1 MVVEKMIS
9 LNMYVPELTGLSNA
23 TEILTGISSES
34 AVAVPTSTDLN
45 EITRTLRQ
53 LGREN
58 RRLRASTGLPRSIL
72 ADKEEVHGLQ
82 DRQSCPSGK
91 AFYSCANGFRGCC
104 SVEPCNPGS
113 TCPDSTTTSSTAAQT
128 TSKGT
133 TVDGESSTAAV
144 TSTRGSASTQAS
156 ADTKSSTVSSS
167 KKERTSTIST
177 STSSN
182 ATDSAS
188 TSSAAIATPAPDCP
202 AGNGT
207 TFSDSSKIDY
217 KIRCN
222 SDNTYDSFN
231 SITVGTGGYDQCFS
245 ACSISTQCAG
255 FTFVGV
261 DGGTC
266 YLKQQMPSGNYIAKN
281 GNNYITCAKVDPSA
295 AKPSPS
301 PSDAASGGAKKS
313 NAGAVAGGVVGGIA
327 FLALLLVLIAWIAR
341 RRRKKLEEK
350 RATITHFIH
359 GPIETPQPLDNSN
372 GGPGGRDGHGRS
384 GSTAHDAFA
393 PFGGFYRGFSSAHAN
408 RQMELENRKPAG
420 SEQTTSSES
429 PRPVPPGVRAEGEY
443 VTLPSTVYQRG
454 SNPSADAMP
463 MLDGTPIN
471 RPLSQSSRGS
481 SRFREHIAEM
491 EDTSFRPVP
500 GQAPPVRSP
509 KTPDTDS
516 PTLGRDSGLSGP
528 SSLSEQVRR
537 KQHLMS
543 WNSYETKLD
552 AADQSMEATMTPKTP
567 PAAQGIGQAGQL
579 MRIFADDDL
588 NIGIDIFTF
597 IRLALVVAGEVREIL
612 RRLNLGLAFS
622 SFTQDR
628 RAIRMREITQPIV
641 TVSAEAMVG
650 IIRTF
655 DNVTFVTVWALS
667 TETKGGEGTA
677 NRSCRGD
684 VNVRVAAC
692 TVRAVAT

>member
-1 MVVEKMIS
+1 
-9 LNMYVPELTGLSNA
+9 MYVPELTALRNA
-23 TEILTGISSES
+23 TEILTGTSSES
-34 AVAVPTSTDLN
+34 AVAVPTSSDLK

-58 RRLRASTGLPRSIL
+58 RRLRASTGLPR
-72 ADKEEVHGLQ
+72 K
-82 DRQSCPSGK
+82 
-91 AFYSCANGFRGCC
+91 
-104 SVEPCNPGS
+104 PCNPGGG
-113 TCPDSTTTSSTAAQT
+113 CPDSTTTSSTAAQT

-133 TVDGESSTAAV
+133 RVDGESSTTAV

-156 ADTKSSTVSSS
+156 ADSKSSTVSSS
-167 KKERTSTIST
+167 KKEGTSTISA
-177 STSSN
+177 STSSS

-207 TFSDSSKIDY
+207 TFSDSSQIDY

-255 FTFVGV
+255 FTFVGI

-281 GNNYITCAKVDPSA
+281 GNNYVSCAKVDPSA

-359 GPIETPQPLDNSN
+359 GPIETQQTLENSD

-393 PFGGFYRGFSSAHAN
+393 PFGGFYRGFSSAHAD
-408 RQMELENRKPAG
+408 RQMELENLKPAG

-429 PRPVPPGVRAEGEY
+429 PRPVPPGVRAEGGY
-443 VTLPSTVYQRG
+443 VTLPATVYQRG
-454 SNPSADAMP
+454 SNPSADAVP
-463 MLDGTPIN
+463 MLDGTPIH

-500 GQAPPVRSP
+500 GQAPPARSP
-509 KTPDTDS
+509 KSPDTDS

-567 PAAQGIGQAGQL
+567 PAAQGIGQAGQVSPDTSGTPVDRDFVL
-579 MRIFADDDL
+579 MCIFADDDL
-588 NIGIDIFTF
+588 NIRIDIFTF
-597 IRLALVVAGEVREIL
+597 IRLPLVVAGEVREIL

-628 RAIRMREITQPIV
+628 CTIRMREITQPVV

-650 IIRTF
+650 IVRAF
-655 DNVTFVTVWALS
+655 DHMTFVTVWALS
-667 TETKGGEGTA
+667 TETKVMDTAEMCLPGKGASAGEISMFGPEEVDLQYLCTF
-677 NRSCRGD
+677 RGLL
-684 VNVRVAAC
+684 RVGH
-692 TVRAVAT
+692 AV

>member
-1 MVVEKMIS
+1 
-9 LNMYVPELTGLSNA
+9 MYVPELTGLSNA
-23 TEILTGISSES
+23 TETLPGTSSES
-34 AVAVPTSTDLN
+34 LSSESVGAVPTSADLN

-58 RRLRASTGLPRSIL
+58 RRLP
-72 ADKEEVHGLQ
+72 
-82 DRQSCPSGK
+82 
-91 AFYSCANGFRGCC
+91 
-104 SVEPCNPGS
+104 
-113 TCPDSTTTSSTAAQT
+113 AQT
-128 TSKGT
+128 TEKGT
-133 TVDGESSTAAV
+133 TVASESSSATV
-144 TSTRGSASTQAS
+144 TSTEESAPTQAS
-156 ADTKSSTVSSS
+156 ASSKTSTVSSF
-167 KKERTSTIST
+167 ENEDASTT
-177 STSSN
+177 
-182 ATDSAS
+182 SAS
-188 TSSAAIATPAPDCP
+188 TSSSATSSGSASSAAVATPAPDCP

-207 TFSDSSKIDY
+207 TFSDSSQIDY

-255 FTFVGV
+255 FTFVGI

-266 YLKQQMPSGNYIAKN
+266 YLKQQMPSGDYIAKN
-281 GNNYITCAKVDPSA
+281 GNNYVSCAKVDPSA

-313 NAGAVAGGVVGGIA
+313 NAGAVAGGVIGGIA

-359 GPIETPQPLDNSN
+359 GPIETQQILDNSS
-372 GGPGGRDGHGRS
+372 GGPSGRDGHGRS

-393 PFGGFYRGFSSAHAN
+393 PFGGFYRGFSSAHADK
-408 RQMELENRKPAG
+408 QMELENIKSADG
-420 SEQTTSSES
+420 SEQMTSGES
-429 PRPVPPGVRAEGEY
+429 PHPVPPGVRAEGGA
-443 VTLPSTVYQRG
+443 VTLAPTVYQRP
-454 SNPSADAMP
+454 SNPSADAVP
-463 MLDGTPIN
+463 MLDGTPIQ

-500 GQAPPVRSP
+500 GQAPPARSP

-552 AADQSMEATMTPKTP
+552 AGDQSMGATMTPKTP
-567 PAAQGIGQAGQL
+567 PAAQGNGQAGQVSPDTSSTPL
-579 MRIFADDDL
+579 ERDFVVSPLNSLDL
-588 NIGIDIFTF
+588 G
-597 IRLALVVAGEVREIL
+597 
-612 RRLNLGLAFS
+612 RRG
-622 SFTQDR
+622 QR
-628 RAIRMREITQPIV
+628 
-641 TVSAEAMVG
+641 
-650 IIRTF
+650 
-655 DNVTFVTVWALS
+655 
-667 TETKGGEGTA
+667 
-677 NRSCRGD
+677 
-684 VNVRVAAC
+684 
-692 TVRAVAT
+692 

>member
-1 MVVEKMIS
+1 
-9 LNMYVPELTGLSNA
+9 MYVPELTGLSNA
-23 TEILTGISSES
+23 TEILTGASSES
-34 AVAVPTSTDLN
+34 ADAVPTSTDLN
-45 EITRTLRQ
+45 EITRTLRH

-58 RRLRASTGLPRSIL
+58 RRLRASTGLPRSNL
-72 ADKEEVHGLQ
+72 AQKEEAT
-82 DRQSCPSGK
+82 D
-91 AFYSCANGFRGCC
+91 
-104 SVEPCNPGS
+104 
-113 TCPDSTTTSSTAAQT
+113 
-128 TSKGT
+128 KGT
-133 TVDGESSTAAV
+133 TVVSESSTV
-144 TSTRGSASTQAS
+144 TSTGGSASTQAS
-156 ADTKSSTVSSS
+156 ANSKSSTVSSS
-167 KKERTSTIST
+167 EKEDTSTT
-177 STSSN
+177 
-182 ATDSAS
+182 SAS
-188 TSSAAIATPAPDCP
+188 TSSKATPSVSASSAALATPAPDCP

-207 TFSDSSKIDY
+207 TFSDSSQIDY

-255 FTFVGV
+255 FTFVGI

-266 YLKQQMPSGNYIAKN
+266 YLKQQMPNGDYIAKN
-281 GNNYITCAKVDPSA
+281 GNNYVSCAKVDPSA

-301 PSDAASGGAKKS
+301 PTDAASGGAKKS
-313 NAGAVAGGVVGGIA
+313 NAGAVAGGVKGGIA

-341 RRRKKLEEK
+341 RRRNKLEEK

-359 GPIETPQPLDNSN
+359 GPIETQQILDNSN

-408 RQMELENRKPAG
+408 RQMELENIKPAG
-420 SEQTTSSES
+420 GSQQNTSGGS
-429 PRPVPPGVRAEGEY
+429 PHPVPPGVRAEGFA
-443 VTLPSTVYQRG
+443 VTLPPTVYQRP
-454 SNPSADAMP
+454 SNPSADAVP
-463 MLDGTPIN
+463 MLDG

-491 EDTSFRPVP
+491 EDTSLRPVP
-500 GQAPPVRSP
+500 GQAPPARSP

-528 SSLSEQVRR
+528 LSLSEQVRR

-552 AADQSMEATMTPKTP
+552 AGDQSTGATMTPKTP
-567 PAAQGIGQAGQL
+567 PAAQGNGQAGQL
-579 MRIFADDDL
+579 MCIFTDDDL

-597 IRLALVVAGEVREIL
+597 IRLPIVVAGEVREIL
-612 RRLNLGLAFS
+612 RRLNLGLALS

-628 RAIRMREITQPIV
+628 RAIRMREMTQPVV

-650 IIRTF
+650 VVRAF
-655 DNVTFVTVWALS
+655 DHMTFVTVWTLS

-692 TVRAVAT
+692 TVCAVAT

>member
-1 MVVEKMIS
+1 
-9 LNMYVPELTGLSNA
+9 MYVPELTGLSNA
-23 TEILTGISSES
+23 TEILTGTSSES
-34 AVAVPTSTDLN
+34 TPSESAGAVPTSTDLN

-58 RRLRASTGLPRSIL
+58 RRL
-72 ADKEEVHGLQ
+72 H
-82 DRQSCPSGK
+82 
-91 AFYSCANGFRGCC
+91 
-104 SVEPCNPGS
+104 PCNPGS
-113 TCPDSTTTSSTAAQT
+113 TCPDSTTTSSTAAKT
-128 TSKGT
+128 TERGT
-133 TVDGESSTAAV
+133 TVASESSSATV
-144 TSTRGSASTQAS
+144 TSTEGSASLQTSAS
-156 ADTKSSTVSSS
+156 SKSSTVSSS
-167 KKERTSTIST
+167 ENED
-177 STSSN
+177 TSS
-182 ATDSAS
+182 TSAS
-188 TSSAAIATPAPDCP
+188 TSSSATSSGSASSAAVATPAPDCP

-207 TFSDSSKIDY
+207 TFSDSSQIDY

-255 FTFVGV
+255 FTFVGI

-266 YLKQQMPSGNYIAKN
+266 YLKQQMPTGDYIAKN
-281 GNNYITCAKVDPSA
+281 GNNYVSCAKVDPSA

-313 NAGAVAGGVVGGIA
+313 NAGAVAGGVIGGIA

-359 GPIETPQPLDNSN
+359 GPIETQQILDNSN

-393 PFGGFYRGFSSAHAN
+393 PFGGFYRGFSSAHADK
-408 RQMELENRKPAG
+408 QMELENIKSAGG
-420 SEQTTSSES
+420 SEQMTSGES
-429 PRPVPPGVRAEGEY
+429 PHPVPPGVRAEGVA
-443 VTLPSTVYQRG
+443 VTLPPTVYQRP
-454 SNPSADAMP
+454 SNPSADAVP
-463 MLDGTPIN
+463 MLDSTPIQ

-500 GQAPPVRSP
+500 GQAPPARSP

-543 WNSYETKLD
+543 WNSYETTLD
-552 AADQSMEATMTPKTP
+552 AEDQSMGATMTPKTP
-567 PAAQGIGQAGQL
+567 PAAQGNGQAGQVSPDRSSTPL
-579 MRIFADDDL
+579 ERDFVVSPLNSLDL
-588 NIGIDIFTF
+588 G
-597 IRLALVVAGEVREIL
+597 RREH
-612 RRLNLGLAFS
+612 R
-622 SFTQDR
+622 
-628 RAIRMREITQPIV
+628 
-641 TVSAEAMVG
+641 
-650 IIRTF
+650 
-655 DNVTFVTVWALS
+655 
-667 TETKGGEGTA
+667 
-677 NRSCRGD
+677 
-684 VNVRVAAC
+684 
-692 TVRAVAT
+692 

>member
-1 MVVEKMIS
+1 
-9 LNMYVPELTGLSNA
+9 MYVPELTGLSNA
-23 TEILTGISSES
+23 TEILTG
-34 AVAVPTSTDLN
+34 TS
-45 EITRTLRQ
+45 
-53 LGREN
+53 
-58 RRLRASTGLPRSIL
+58 
-72 ADKEEVHGLQ
+72 K
-82 DRQSCPSGK
+82 
-91 AFYSCANGFRGCC
+91 
-104 SVEPCNPGS
+104 PCNPDGG
-113 TCPDSTTTSSTAAQT
+113 CPDSTTTSSTAAQT

-133 TVDGESSTAAV
+133 TVDGEGRTTAV

-156 ADTKSSTVSSS
+156 ADSKSSTVSSS
-167 KKERTSTIST
+167 KKEGTSTISAP
-177 STSSN
+177 TSSS

-207 TFSDSSKIDY
+207 TFSDSSQINY

-281 GNNYITCAKVDPSA
+281 GNNYVSCAKVDPSA

-301 PSDAASGGAKKS
+301 QSDAASSGAKKS

-341 RRRKKLEEK
+341 RLRKKLEEK

-359 GPIETPQPLDNSN
+359 GPIETQQTLDNSN

-408 RQMELENRKPAG
+408 RQMELENKKPAG

-429 PRPVPPGVRAEGEY
+429 PRPVPPGVRAEGRY
-443 VTLPSTVYQRG
+443 VTLPATVYQRG
-454 SNPSADAMP
+454 SNPSADAVP
-463 MLDGTPIN
+463 MLDGTPIH

-500 GQAPPVRSP
+500 GQAPPARSP
-509 KTPDTDS
+509 KSPDTDS

-528 SSLSEQVRR
+528 SSLSGQVRR
-537 KQHLMS
+537 KEHFMS
-543 WNSYETKLD
+543 WNSHETKLD

-567 PAAQGIGQAGQL
+567 PAAQGIGQAGQVSPDTSGTPVD
-579 MRIFADDDL
+579 RDFVVSPL
-588 NIGIDIFTF
+588 NSLDPG
-597 IRLALVVAGEVREIL
+597 
-612 RRLNLGLAFS
+612 RRVH
-622 SFTQDR
+622 R
-628 RAIRMREITQPIV
+628 
-641 TVSAEAMVG
+641 
-650 IIRTF
+650 
-655 DNVTFVTVWALS
+655 
-667 TETKGGEGTA
+667 
-677 NRSCRGD
+677 
-684 VNVRVAAC
+684 
-692 TVRAVAT
+692 

>member
-1 MVVEKMIS
+1 
-9 LNMYVPELTGLSNA
+9 MYVPELTGLSNA
-23 TEILTGISSES
+23 TEILTGTSSES
-34 AVAVPTSTDLN
+34 ADPVPTSTDLN

-58 RRLRASTGLPRSIL
+58 RRLRASTGLPRGNL
-72 ADKEEVHGLQ
+72 AQKEEVHGLQ

-104 SVEPCNPGS
+104 SVDPCNPGG

-128 TSKGT
+128 TDKGT
-133 TVDGESSTAAV
+133 TVISESSSATV
-144 TSTRGSASTQAS
+144 TSTEGSASTQAS
-156 ADTKSSTVSSS
+156 SNSNSSTVSSS
-167 KKERTSTIST
+167 EKEDASTTSA

-182 ATDSAS
+182 ATPSVSA
-188 TSSAAIATPAPDCP
+188 SSAAVATPAPDCP

-207 TFSDSSKIDY
+207 TFSDSSQIDY

-231 SITVGTGGYDQCFS
+231 SIIVGTGGYDQCFS

-255 FTFVGV
+255 FTFVGI

-266 YLKQQMPSGNYIAKN
+266 YLKQQMPNGDYIAKN
-281 GNNYITCAKVDPSA
+281 GNNYVSCAKVDPSA

-301 PSDAASGGAKKS
+301 PTDAASGGAKKS
-313 NAGAVAGGVVGGIA
+313 NAGAVAGGVIGGIA

-359 GPIETPQPLDNSN
+359 GPIETQHILDNSD

-408 RQMELENRKPAG
+408 RQMELENMKSAGG
-420 SEQTTSSES
+420 SEQVTSGES
-429 PRPVPPGVRAEGEY
+429 PRPVPPGVRAEGGA
-443 VTLPSTVYQRG
+443 VTLPPTVYQRP
-454 SNPSADAMP
+454 SNPSAEAVP
-463 MLDGTPIN
+463 MLDGMPIQ

-500 GQAPPVRSP
+500 GQAPPARSP

-528 SSLSEQVRR
+528 TTLSEQVRR

-543 WNSYETKLD
+543 WNSYETKPD
-552 AADQSMEATMTPKTP
+552 AENQSMGATMTPKTP
-567 PAAQGIGQAGQL
+567 PAAQGSGQAGQL
-579 MRIFADDDL
+579 MRVFTDDDL
-588 NIGIDIFTF
+588 NIRIDIFTF
-597 IRLALVVAGEVREIL
+597 IRLPIIVAGDVREIL

-628 RAIRMREITQPIV
+628 RAIRMREMTQPVV
-641 TVSAEAMVG
+641 TVSAGAMVG
-650 IIRTF
+650 VVRAL
-655 DNVTFVTVWALS
+655 DHMTFVTVGSLS
-667 TETKGGEGTA
+667 TKTKGGEGTA

-692 TVRAVAT
+692 TVRAVAA

>member
-1 MVVEKMIS
+1 
-9 LNMYVPELTGLSNA
+9 MYVPELTGLSNA
-23 TEILTGISSES
+23 TEILTGTSSES
-34 AVAVPTSTDLN
+34 ADAVPTSTDLN
-45 EITRTLRQ
+45 EITRTLRH

-58 RRLRASTGLPRSIL
+58 RRLRASTGLPRSNL
-72 ADKEEVHGLQ
+72 AQKEEAT
-82 DRQSCPSGK
+82 D
-91 AFYSCANGFRGCC
+91 
-104 SVEPCNPGS
+104 
-113 TCPDSTTTSSTAAQT
+113 
-128 TSKGT
+128 KGT
-133 TVDGESSTAAV
+133 TVVSESSTV
-144 TSTRGSASTQAS
+144 TSTEGSASTQAS
-156 ADTKSSTVSSS
+156 ANSKSSTVSSS
-167 KKERTSTIST
+167 EKEDTSTT
-177 STSSN
+177 
-182 ATDSAS
+182 SAS
-188 TSSAAIATPAPDCP
+188 TSSKATPSVSASSAALATPAPDCP

-207 TFSDSSKIDY
+207 TFSDSSQIDY

-255 FTFVGV
+255 FTFVGI

-266 YLKQQMPSGNYIAKN
+266 YLKQQMPNGDYIAKN
-281 GNNYITCAKVDPSA
+281 GNNYVSCAKVDPSA

-301 PSDAASGGAKKS
+301 PTDAASGGAKKS
-313 NAGAVAGGVVGGIA
+313 NAGAVAGGVIGGIA

-341 RRRKKLEEK
+341 RRRNKLEEK

-359 GPIETPQPLDNSN
+359 GPIETQQILDNSN

-408 RQMELENRKPAG
+408 RQMELENIKPAG
-420 SEQTTSSES
+420 GSQQNTSGES
-429 PRPVPPGVRAEGEY
+429 PHPVPPGVRAEGFA
-443 VTLPSTVYQRG
+443 VTLPPTVYQRP
-454 SNPSADAMP
+454 SNPSADAVP
-463 MLDGTPIN
+463 MLDG

-491 EDTSFRPVP
+491 EDTSLRPVP
-500 GQAPPVRSP
+500 GQAPPARSP

-528 SSLSEQVRR
+528 LSLSEQVRR

-552 AADQSMEATMTPKTP
+552 AGDQSTGATMTPKTP
-567 PAAQGIGQAGQL
+567 PAAQGNGQAGQL
-579 MRIFADDDL
+579 MCIFTDDDL

-597 IRLALVVAGEVREIL
+597 IRLPIVVAGEVREIL
-612 RRLNLGLAFS
+612 RRLNLGLALS

-628 RAIRMREITQPIV
+628 RAIRMREMTQPVV

-650 IIRTF
+650 VVRAF
-655 DNVTFVTVWALS
+655 DHMTFVTVWTLS

-692 TVRAVAT
+692 TVCAVAT